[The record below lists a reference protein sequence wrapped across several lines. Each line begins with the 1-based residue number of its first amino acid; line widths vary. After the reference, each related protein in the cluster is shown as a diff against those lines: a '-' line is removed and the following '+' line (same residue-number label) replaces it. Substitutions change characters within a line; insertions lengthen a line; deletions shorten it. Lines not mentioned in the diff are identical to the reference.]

1 MGFGDL
7 KSPAGLQVCVN
18 VSMSLAG
25 MCHHK
30 QMWQYL
36 KPCPA
41 HRLPTCVMPYVGII
55 TSSLTKRKRP
65 ACQE

>member
-1 MGFGDL
+1 MGFADL
-7 KSPAGLQVCVN
+7 KSPAGFQV
-18 VSMSLAG
+18 G

-36 KPCPA
+36 KQCLA
-41 HRLPTCVMPYVGII
+41 HCLPTCVMPYIGII

>member
-7 KSPAGLQVCVN
+7 KSPAGLQVAT
-18 VSMSLAG
+18 LRG

-41 HRLPTCVMPYVGII
+41 HSLLACVMPYVGVIM
-55 TSSLTKRKRP
+55 SSLTKKKRP

>member
-7 KSPAGLQVCVN
+7 KSSASHQV
-18 VSMSLAG
+18 G

-36 KPCPA
+36 KQCPA
-41 HRLPTCVMPYVGII
+41 HCLPICVMPYVSII
-55 TSSLTKRKRP
+55 ASSLTKRKRP
-65 ACQE
+65 AYQQ

>member
-7 KSPAGLQVCVN
+7 KSPTGLQVAT
-18 VSMSLAG
+18 SRG

-41 HRLPTCVMPYVGII
+41 HRLLTCVMPYVGII